1 MTDAIEIWIR
11 GEGFVADRWQRVGEG
26 EDLPDGGPILLSRA
40 RWEEERV
47 RNSLDDWEI
56 GVELKPDEPVEDLVP
71 DLDRIAMVA
80 LAFPVFSDGRA
91 FSSARLLRERH
102 GYSGEVRATGDILL
116 DQIPFMLR
124 CGFSSFAISHQPTR
138 RALAEGRMPEV
149 PIYLQPV
156 GEQGEVPLGNRPWMR
171 HRS

>member
-1 MTDAIEIWIR
+1 MSEPIEIWSR
-11 GEGFVADRWQRVGEG
+11 DEGFVADRWRRVGED
-26 EDLPDGGPILLSRA
+26 EALPCSGPILLSKA
-40 RWEEERV
+40 RWEEERG

-91 FSSARLLRERH
+91 FSTARLLRERH
-102 GYSGEVRATGDILL
+102 RYSGELRATGDVLI

-138 RALAEGRMPEV
+138 RALAAGRMPEV

-156 GEQGEVPLGNRPWMR
+156 GDQGEVPLGNRPWMR
-171 HRS
+171 RRS